1 VIGDE
6 RHDAEVILVGDELL
20 RGERGDR
27 HLAFLG
33 RALRPAGVRV
43 VRAHTVGDRVESIAA
58 LVRERMQAS
67 RLLIVTGG
75 LGPTDDDIT
84 RDGVAQAL
92 GATLEFDEPT
102 WQRIVEF
109 FAARGRT
116 PTEANRRQAMFPR
129 GAEILGNAL
138 GTAPGFHVHH
148 NGAHVF
154 VLPGPPGE
162 LQAMFNE
169 LVLPRVTAAFA
180 RAPLRME
187 HFRTTGVGESQLV
200 EMLGN
205 SVAHLIGF
213 SVSWLPNIFGV
224 DIVLTQRPEVA
235 SDVMDA
241 EASQLD
247 ERLFENLGSKYYTR
261 GERALAQVVGDEL
274 VARSQTVAVA
284 ESLTGGTV
292 ARLFTEHSGSSAYF
306 LASTVAYANEA
317 KVDLLGVRAETIE
330 QFGAVSEEVCTEMAH
345 GIRRRAKA
353 TYGLATTGIAGPTGA
368 TPHKPVGLTFIAVA
382 WDGGVQVKRLIYTGD
397 RHVIRERASHGVI
410 WLLHDRLTRESA

>member
-1 VIGDE
+1 VSE

-43 VRAHTVGDRVESIAA
+43 SRAHTVEDRISAIAD
-58 LVRERMQAS
+58 LIRERMPEA
-67 RLLIVTGG
+67 RVLFLTGG

-84 RDGVAQAL
+84 RDGVAEAV
-92 GATLEFDEPT
+92 GAPLEFDAPT
-102 WQRIVEF
+102 WGRIVEF

-129 GAEILGNAL
+129 GAEIIGNAL
-138 GTAPGFHVHH
+138 GTAPGFHVQHEGTH
-148 NGAHVF
+148 IF

-169 LVLPRVTAAFA
+169 LVFSRVMSVFE

-187 HFRTTGVGESQLV
+187 HFRTIGVGESQLV
-200 EMLGN
+200 EMLGDA
-205 SVAHLIGF
+205 VANLQAF
-213 SVSWLPNIFGV
+213 SVSWLPNGFGV
-224 DIVLTQRPEVA
+224 DIVLTRQSA
-235 SDVMDA
+235 AATDTMDRETA
-241 EASQLD
+241 RLH
-247 ERLFENLGSKYYTR
+247 ERLTEMLGTRYYTH
-261 GERALAQVVGDEL
+261 GETPLAKVVGDEL
-274 VARSQTVAVA
+274 VARSQTVAAA

-292 ARLFTEHSGSSAYF
+292 ARLLTEHAGSSAYF
-306 LASTVAYANEA
+306 LASAVAYANEA
-317 KVDLLGVRAETIE
+317 KVDLLGVSNATIE
-330 QFGAVSEEVCTEMAH
+330 QFGAVSEETCTEMAH

-368 TPHKPVGLTFIAVA
+368 TPHKPVGLTFIGVA
-382 WDGGVQVKRLIYTGD
+382 WEGGVQVKRLIYTGD
-397 RHVIRERASHGVI
+397 RHTIRERAAHGVI
-410 WLLHDRLTRESA
+410 WLLHDQLSRRPS